1 MVFANRDTVEH
12 HIKSFSSSKPFEI
25 AVHKPGDT
33 PPPIRF
39 DKEGAIVAYCI
50 PHDWMRAY
58 VYVADTPWTAI
69 SGDNGLA
76 RIENV
81 APGDYE
87 LTAWHPDLGQFKPPL
102 TSKITVGASGT
113 MQTTVKFD
121 SPRPIRKAPRT
132 ADGKVAMTA
141 HHHQRPAA
149 GPVAALLHAA
159 RLNAALGQG
168 FQQVVVAEHMAD
180 TDHDK
185 VTVRLFEVGIDRF
198 RHRRVAV
205 IKHACVRPDP
215 RLRCRILPA
224 PRARAWAHRLRDTH

>member
-1 MVFANRDTVEH
+1 MRTHLLNAAAASFLAAATTLAQAAVFVGVASDRDGQSLPNVVMALKPAGSQPPATAPTQITVTQEALSFKPYISVIRAGSSVVFANRDTVEH

-39 DKEGAIVAYCI
+39 DKKGAIVAYCI
-50 PHDWMRAY
+50 LHDWMRAY

-113 MQTTVKFD
+113 TQTTVKFD
-121 SPRPIRKAPRT
+121 FKPRPIRKAPRT

-141 HHHQRPAA
+141 HHH
-149 GPVAALLHAA
+149 
-159 RLNAALGQG
+159 
-168 FQQVVVAEHMAD
+168 
-180 TDHDK
+180 
-185 VTVRLFEVGIDRF
+185 
-198 RHRRVAV
+198 
-205 IKHACVRPDP
+205 
-215 RLRCRILPA
+215 
-224 PRARAWAHRLRDTH
+224 